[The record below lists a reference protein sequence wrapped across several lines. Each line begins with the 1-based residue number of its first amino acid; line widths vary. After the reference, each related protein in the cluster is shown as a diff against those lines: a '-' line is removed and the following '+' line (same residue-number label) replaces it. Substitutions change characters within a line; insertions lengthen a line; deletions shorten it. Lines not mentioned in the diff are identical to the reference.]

1 MKKEM
6 SKEMKM
12 KEEIGRKSQ
21 VRIRNIILVI
31 GVLLVTWVFVFAAP
45 VLNYVAPSVAN
56 DTYLSNTLVVFNVS
70 IVESALD
77 ELIWNW
83 NGTNSNKLNLNTIKW

>member
-1 MKKEM
+1 
-6 SKEMKM
+6 M
-12 KEEIGRKSQ
+12 KEDKKSQ
-21 VRIRNIILVI
+21 IRIRNMLLVI
-31 GVLLVTWVFVFAAP
+31 GILLSTLVFILAAP

-56 DTYLSNTLVVFNVS
+56 DTYLSNTLVVSNVS